1 MSKASRRDSADSAIA
16 CTRRAA
22 LARGGAAA
30 VAAGMAALGLPRLA
44 MADAYPARPVRMIV
58 AFPPG
63 GATDILARTVG
74 HRLGGRLG
82 QQVVVENKP
91 GAGSIIGLET
101 AAKAAADGYTVFLSA
116 LTNQAIA
123 QHLYPKTR
131 TTIGGDFVPVSL
143 LANGAHILNVHPSV
157 PAKTLA
163 EFVAWL
169 KANDGKVNYAS
180 QGTGTLSHLEAE
192 MLQQRVGVRLVHV
205 PYKGSSNALPDLI
218 AGTVSFMFDSVA
230 ASMPHV
236 KSGALRPLAVAAT
249 ERVPAYP
256 DLPTIAEAGVPGYDV
271 DNWFGLYAP
280 KNTPAA
286 VVARLDAE
294 LAQVL
299 KEPDL
304 GTQLQQQGYIV
315 AHAGPGALADLT
327 AREVEKWGRVITAAK
342 VKV

>member
-1 MSKASRRDSADSAIA
+1 MKQSSRAGASLPAGCSRR
-16 CTRRAA
+16 TLLAA
-22 LARGGAAA
+22 GAA
-30 VAAGMAALGLPRLA
+30 VTGWGSLGLPLRA
-44 MADAYPARPVRMIV
+44 AADTYPARPVRMIV

-74 HRLGGRLG
+74 QRLGQRLG

-101 AAKAAADGYTVFLSA
+101 AAKAAADGYTLFLSA

-123 QHLYPKTR
+123 QHLYPRTR
-131 TTIGGDFVPVSL
+131 TTIAGDFVPVSL

-157 PAKTLA
+157 PARTMA

-169 KANDGKVNYAS
+169 KANNGKVNYAS

-192 MLQQRVGVRLVHV
+192 ILQQRLGVRLVHV

-230 ASMPHV
+230 ASMPHL
-236 KSGALRPLAVAAT
+236 KSGALRPLAVAASQ
-249 ERVPAYP
+249 RVPAYP

-271 DNWFGLYAP
+271 DNWFGVYAP
-280 KNTPAA
+280 KGTPAA

-294 LAQVL
+294 LATVL
-299 KEPDL
+299 KDAEL
-304 GTQLQQQGYIV
+304 GAQLQQQGYV
-315 AHAGPGALADLT
+315 VTHAGPDALAQLT
-327 AREVEKWGRVITAAK
+327 AREVEKWGRVIAAADIK
-342 VKV
+342 V